1 MPTVGQHIENP
12 VAGDAVTFV
21 ELPSAAAPAL
31 VVDMI
36 TVPGGDGPPEH
47 VHPHAG
53 ETFAVTAG
61 SILVEER
68 GVQRVVA
75 EGETHTVPAGVP
87 HRFLS
92 HGAVPAT
99 TRVSFDHGGEMGR
112 FLETFYE
119 LASAGRLDADGKPTL
134 LQIAV
139 TFGAVR
145 GDIRPTIAPWP
156 AQVVMQ
162 TLLGPIGRARGLK
175 PFYATGELTGAP
187 AGW

>member
-1 MPTVGQHIENP
+1 MPTVGQHIDNP

-21 ELPSAAAPAL
+21 ALPSATAGAL
-31 VVDMI
+31 VADMV

-47 VHPHAG
+47 IHPHAS

-68 GVQRVVA
+68 GVQTVVA
-75 EGETHTVPAGVP
+75 AGQTRTVAPGTP

-92 HGAVPAT
+92 HGDVPAT
-99 TRVSFDHGGEMGR
+99 TRVTLDPGGSMGR

-119 LASAGRLDADGKPTL
+119 LAGAGRLDAEGKPSL

-139 TFGAVR
+139 TFAAAR
-145 GDIRPTIAPWP
+145 DDIRPTIAPWP
-156 AQVVMQ
+156 AQRVMQ
-162 TLLGPIGRARGLK
+162 AVLGPLGRARGLK
-175 PFYATGELTGAP
+175 PYYVTGELTAP
-187 AGW
+187 PPGR

>member
-21 ELPSAAAPAL
+21 TLPSGPSGPL
-31 VVDMI
+31 VADMV

-47 VHPHAG
+47 VHPHAS
-53 ETFAVTAG
+53 ETFAVAEG
-61 SILVEER
+61 CILVEER
-68 GVQRVVA
+68 GVRTVVHA
-75 EGETHTVPAGVP
+75 GETRTVAPGTP

-99 TRVSFDHGGEMGR
+99 TRVTLDPGGSMGP

-119 LASAGRLDADGKPTL
+119 LASAGRLDAEGKPAL

-139 TFGAVR
+139 TFAAVR
-145 GDIRPTIAPWP
+145 DDIRPTIAPWP
-156 AQVVMQ
+156 AQRVMQ
-162 TLLGPIGRARGLK
+162 ALLGPVGRARGLK
-175 PFYATGELTGAP
+175 PFYVTGELTGP
-187 AGW
+187 QPSR